1 MIKMDYKELML
12 QGCSDGTCL
21 FARMTQDV
29 ASYGDISAEAKAVFD
44 AIDRYSSKA
53 SSIYEKAKVEGK
65 L

>member
-1 MIKMDYKELML
+1 MNYKDLMI

-29 ASYGDISAEAKAVFD
+29 ASYGDISAEAKAVFE
-44 AIDRYSSKA
+44 AINQYRSKA
-53 SSIYEKAKVEGK
+53 SSIYEKAKVEGR